1 MIIAPETEIYL
12 LKAPLEADELHQ
24 LDFENETAQV
34 NYFQSLPKL
43 ALMNATYQRENN
55 VMYVKFNIEQIRNY
69 NYVMYKNS
77 QYSNKWFYAYI
88 IGMTYEG
95 NTVTGVR
102 IKTDVFQTYLFD
114 YSWRKSYVKR
124 ETVNDDTFGKHIIPE
139 PLNYGDYILNNDY
152 SEVES
157 IVVNGSSHNNK
168 LPYMVVQCSEKI
180 GYAHT
185 WDGTTEGDV
194 IEDMYIIGGVPQGCW
209 YYMFQC
215 DEVGFDNIR
224 TFKTYLDSIGKGAV
238 IINIFLAPRQCFD
251 TQRVRV
257 WLFDEAGV
265 VPPSPTKMPCWVASG
280 NTYLPKQLFSKTL
293 TVPSKIGNFTPA
305 NNKTLTFPYNYF
317 LVSNNT
323 GGVMDYH
330 YEDFNGSPNFRC
342 IGTLSVSTPF
352 CLLPNNSKKS
362 QNVEYGINSEMLM
375 GTQLPCLSWDSD
387 YYLNWIAQNGSTIRL
402 KAEQFARG
410 EVFNLISGVVSGGVK
425 GGAEEAQLGASS
437 ASVAGGMVGGAIANT
452 ITGAISMGLSM
463 HDYIA
468 NVENTISNAKA
479 VPNTVNG
486 NLGAGDLAFSI
497 YGSVGY
503 KFYNFQI
510 RENMAQKIDAY
521 FSMYGYQVDE
531 IKTPNTKTRSKW
543 NFIQTVGANIVGN
556 IPQEAIM
563 ELKSM
568 FNTGI
573 TIWHDSAHFL
583 DYDQSNTIV

>member
-24 LDFENETAQV
+24 LDFANETAQV

-55 VMYVKFNIEQIRNY
+55 MMYVKFNLEQIRNY
-69 NYVMYKNS
+69 NYVMYKNN
-77 QYSNKWFYAYI
+77 QYSNKWFYAFI

-139 PLNYGDYILNNDY
+139 PLNYGDYVLNGTY
-152 SEVES
+152 SDAETLITNS
-157 IVVNGSSHNNK
+157 ANYNQKTALIV
-168 LPYMVVQCSEKI
+168 LQCSERL
-180 GYAHT
+180 GVCYTDET
-185 WDGTTEGDV
+185 WATEV
-194 IEDMYIIGGVPQGCW
+194 EDMYIIGGLPQGCW
-209 YYMFQC
+209 YYMFYNTS
-215 DEVGFDNIR
+215 DNLTALR
-224 TFKTYLDSIGKGAV
+224 ALKKHLDSIGKGGV
-238 IINIFLAPRQCFD
+238 IINIFLAPQQALDVSYCVLKLYD
-251 TQRVRV
+251 AQGSLSNSYCSTY
-257 WLFDEAGV
+257 
-265 VPPSPTKMPCWVASG
+265 VASS

-293 TVPSKIGNFTPA
+293 TVPSKIGNFTPV

-362 QNVEYGINSEMLM
+362 QNVEYGINTEMLM

-437 ASVAGGMVGGAIANT
+437 ANVAGGMVGGAVANT
-452 ITGAISMGLSM
+452 ITGAISMGVSM

-497 YGSVGY
+497 FGSVGY

-510 RENMAQKIDAY
+510 RENMARKIDAY

-543 NFIQTVGANIVGN
+543 NFIQTVGANIVGD

-563 ELKSM
+563 ELKQM
-568 FNTGI
+568 FNAGI
-573 TIWHDSAHFL
+573 TIWHDTAHFL

>member
-24 LDFENETAQV
+24 LDFANETAQV

-55 VMYVKFNIEQIRNY
+55 KMYVKFNLEQIRNY
-69 NYVMYKNS
+69 NYVMYKNK
-77 QYSNKWFYAYI
+77 QYSNKWFYAFI

-95 NTVTGVR
+95 NTVTGVQ

-139 PLNYGDYILNNDY
+139 PLNYGDYVLNNTY
-152 SEVES
+152 SDVES
-157 IVVNGSSHNNK
+157 VVRNSGKHNNK
-168 LPYMVVQCSEKI
+168 LPYMVVQCSESL

-185 WDGTTEGDV
+185 WDGTTEGEV

-209 YYMFQC
+209 YYIFQC
-215 DEVGFDNIR
+215 DEVGFTNIR
-224 TFKTYLDSIGKGAV
+224 ALKTYLDSIGKGAV
-238 IINIFLAPRQCFD
+238 IINIFLAPNQCLD

-257 WLFDEAGV
+257 WLFDKEGV
-265 VPPSPTKMPCWVASG
+265 VPPSPTKVPCWVASG

-293 TVPSKIGNFTPA
+293 TVPSKIGNFTPV

-330 YEDFNGSPNFRC
+330 YEDFNGSPKFSC
-342 IGTLSVSTPF
+342 VGTLSVSTPF
-352 CLLPNNSKKS
+352 CLLPDNSKKS
-362 QNVEYGINSEMLM
+362 QNSEYGINTEMLM
-375 GTQLPCLSWDSD
+375 GSQLPCLSWDSD

-410 EVFNLISGVVSGGVK
+410 EVYNLVSSVIGGGVK
-425 GGAEEAQLGASS
+425 SGAEEAQLGADS
-437 ASVAGGMVGGAIANT
+437 ASVAGGMFGGAIANV
-452 ITGAISMGLSM
+452 ITGAISMGVSM

-468 NVENTISNAKA
+468 DVENTISNAKA

-497 YGSVGY
+497 VNSVGY

-510 RENMAQKIDAY
+510 RENMARKIDAY

-543 NFIQTVGANIVGN
+543 NFIQTVGANIVGD

-563 ELKSM
+563 ELKQM
-568 FNTGI
+568 FNAGI
-573 TIWHDSAHFL
+573 TIWHDTAHFL

>member
-24 LDFENETAQV
+24 LDFANETAQV

-43 ALMNATYQRENN
+43 ALMSATYQRENN
-55 VMYVKFNIEQIRNY
+55 KMYVKFNLEQIRNY
-69 NYVMYKNS
+69 NYVMYKNK
-77 QYSNKWFYAYI
+77 QYSNKWFYAFI

-95 NTVTGVR
+95 NTVTGVQ

-139 PLNYGDYILNNDY
+139 PLNYGDYVLNTAY
-152 SEVES
+152 SDAES
-157 IVVNGSSHNNK
+157 LITNSANYNQKSALIV
-168 LPYMVVQCSEKI
+168 LQCSERL
-180 GYAHT
+180 GVCYTDET
-185 WDGTTEGDV
+185 WTTEV
-194 IEDMYIIGGVPQGCW
+194 EDMYIIGGLPQGCW
-209 YYMFQC
+209 YYMFYNTS
-215 DEVGFDNIR
+215 DNLTALR
-224 TFKTYLDSIGKGAV
+224 ALKKHLDSIGKGAL
-238 IINIFLAPRQCFD
+238 IINIFLAPQQALDVSYCVLKLYD
-251 TQRVRV
+251 AQGSLSNNYCSTY
-257 WLFDEAGV
+257 
-265 VPPSPTKMPCWVASG
+265 VASS

-293 TVPSKIGNFTPA
+293 TIPSKIGNFTPV

-362 QNVEYGINSEMLM
+362 QNVEYGINTEMLM

-410 EVFNLISGVVSGGVK
+410 EVFNLISGVVGGGVK
-425 GGAEEAQLGASS
+425 GGAEESQLGADS
-437 ASVAGGMVGGAIANT
+437 ASVAGGMFGGATANT
-452 ITGAISMGLSM
+452 ITGAISMAVSM

-486 NLGAGDLAFSI
+486 NLGAGDLAYSI
-497 YGSVGY
+497 FGSVGY

-510 RENMAQKIDAY
+510 RENMARKIDAY

-543 NFIQTVGANIVGN
+543 NFIQTVGANIVGD
-556 IPQEAIM
+556 IPQEAII
-563 ELKSM
+563 ELKNM
-568 FNTGI
+568 FNAGI
-573 TIWHDSAHFL
+573 TIWHDTAHFL
-583 DYDQSNTIV
+583 DYDQSNTVV